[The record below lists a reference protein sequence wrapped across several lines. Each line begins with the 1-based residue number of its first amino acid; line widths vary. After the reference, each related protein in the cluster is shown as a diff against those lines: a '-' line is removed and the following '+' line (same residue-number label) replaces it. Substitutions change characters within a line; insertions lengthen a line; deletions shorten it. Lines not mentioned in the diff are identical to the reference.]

1 MLDFLKGI
9 NLQGE
14 KETRDL
20 YELFKTE
27 SLDLNSKF
35 LTKIDKYK
43 TLSEFFDNYSKLHV
57 RNVLYIFENLESLPA
72 IISENQNEKI
82 KNNTI
87 DKYLFDITKVIL
99 FLWIIEKTN
108 ETLNNFINKAKD
120 FLNKFNSKEENSLLS
135 EKINNCLKNIFDSST
150 FLHQRTQS
158 RRITKETSPRSNINN
173 IENKRNSVMT
183 NVSSDITE
191 LLILDNDTPRFE
203 DNKNHNNSSKD
214 KKDGSEV
221 KDSGK
226 TIDSIFS
233 LKNMK
238 FIYDTSDINLR
249 GGKKNRTIKFGFD
262 KQNTKLFFK
271 QKSKSNHQENSS
283 KINGLDSNNEY
294 NLNSLDK
301 SQILA
306 DLLNI
311 INYLFE
317 NNKINSEQK
326 LLLKQLLISDTD
338 NFIKRLFKFN
348 ESNFPFNANLK
359 SVFKIFLISEL
370 KNI

>member
-120 FLNKFNSKEENSLLS
+120 FLNKFN
-135 EKINNCLKNIFDSST
+135 
-150 FLHQRTQS
+150 
-158 RRITKETSPRSNINN
+158 
-173 IENKRNSVMT
+173 
-183 NVSSDITE
+183 
-191 LLILDNDTPRFE
+191 
-203 DNKNHNNSSKD
+203 
-214 KKDGSEV
+214 
-221 KDSGK
+221 
-226 TIDSIFS
+226 
-233 LKNMK
+233 
-238 FIYDTSDINLR
+238 
-249 GGKKNRTIKFGFD
+249 
-262 KQNTKLFFK
+262 
-271 QKSKSNHQENSS
+271 
-283 KINGLDSNNEY
+283 
-294 NLNSLDK
+294 
-301 SQILA
+301 
-306 DLLNI
+306 
-311 INYLFE
+311 
-317 NNKINSEQK
+317 
-326 LLLKQLLISDTD
+326 
-338 NFIKRLFKFN
+338 
-348 ESNFPFNANLK
+348 
-359 SVFKIFLISEL
+359 
-370 KNI
+370 